1 MVLLAMFSLGATSCA
16 APAVMPTDSIE
27 MGRRVGKAPDLSP
40 KTEKGSKNE
49 GGSDEEDELEDPMWE
64 GMDEVEKCMDI
75 TLGDEV
81 RAWDPS
87 YMGKKRVLSKRKVSM
102 RCDQI

>member
-1 MVLLAMFSLGATSCA
+1 
-16 APAVMPTDSIE
+16 
-27 MGRRVGKAPDLSP
+27 MGKGVGKAPDLSP
-40 KTEKGSKNE
+40 KTEKGSKTE
-49 GGSDEEDELEDPMWE
+49 GGSDDEDELEDPMLE
-64 GMDEVEKCMDI
+64 GMDEVEKCLDI

-87 YMGKKRVLSKRKVSM
+87 YMGKKRVLSKRKVGM